1 MVEINNLHFY
11 EKKKSLNV
19 ERKQSVQSLYLNL
32 LEETE
37 NMRFYETNFLSFR
50 NIVHVS

>member
-1 MVEINNLHFY
+1 MLASRGLENQFRIINNLNFY
-11 EKKKSLNV
+11 EKTLNV

-37 NMRFYETNFLSFR
+37 NMRFLV
-50 NIVHVS
+50 ILGK